1 MYIRQHL
8 LHGQGVQFRPSP
20 NRGGLFAGPY
30 PDTIVIHYTAGAS
43 AESAIRTLSD
53 PERSVSAHLV
63 VARDGT
69 VTQLV
74 PFDQIAWHAGVSRWG
89 QRQGLN
95 QYSLGVEIDNAGQ
108 LQVRDGRCVSWFGQ
122 TYPAAEVVWGVHRN
136 QTEPSPWHRYPA
148 AQLRAVL
155 QVCRLLVATYRIAH
169 ILGHEEIAPER
180 KVDPGPA
187 FPLDDLR
194 ARLLNGQFPQ
204 PDPVQ
209 ARVRAVRAPVLA
221 RPAARAERVAGS
233 VPRGTQLEVLA
244 QQGSWCRVRLAAEGW
259 MRARH
264 LDDGAAGA
272 REEAARKPAGAPAS
286 P

>member
-1 MYIRQHL
+1 
-8 LHGQGVQFRPSP
+8 
-20 NRGGLFAGPY
+20 
-30 PDTIVIHYTAGAS
+30 
-43 AESAIRTLSD
+43 
-53 PERSVSAHLV
+53 
-63 VARDGT
+63 
-69 VTQLV
+69 
-74 PFDQIAWHAGVSRWG
+74 
-89 QRQGLN
+89 
-95 QYSLGVEIDNAGQ
+95 
-108 LQVRDGRCVSWFGQ
+108 
-122 TYPAAEVVWGVHRN
+122 
-136 QTEPSPWHRYPA
+136 
-148 AQLRAVL
+148 LRAVL

-259 MRARH
+259 TEQLAQTPLAWAQCVRGTGLGAIIYTDIARDGMLTGVNVAATAAIVAATDVPVIAAGGVAS
-264 LDDGAAGA
+264 LDDVAACRRAGCAGVIVGRAYYDGRIDLGAACRLA
-272 REEAARKPAGAPAS
+272 AEEDERKS
-286 P
+286 